1 MATRKPA
8 AKSSSSKAK
17 PSRTR
22 AMSIS
27 GPRRSKADKAA
38 SKPAKAKAAAKPK
51 GKALKASAAK
61 APAVK
66 SSGAAATAR
75 GRKKSPPAPN
85 MQERMEGLQGWMAEI
100 ERKQERTTKLGGA
113 AAVLAVLASGGAIA
127 LGVINQQNSA
137 TETDVDDL
145 TEQVNELGTSV
156 KEQTEKGLKSAN
168 TRLDAL
174 DAKITGLETQ
184 QATITQD
191 IATLKSQ
198 QAAAAAA
205 KGTGTGAGTGLGAGR
220 TPANP

>member
-1 MATRKPA
+1 
-8 AKSSSSKAK
+8 
-17 PSRTR
+17 
-22 AMSIS
+22 MSIS
-27 GPRRSKADKAA
+27 GPRRSKADKPAKTSA
-38 SKPAKAKAAAKPK
+38 SKPKAAAKPK
-51 GKALKASAAK
+51 AKATKASAAAAK
-61 APAVK
+61 AP
-66 SSGAAATAR
+66 

-100 ERKQERTTKLGGA
+100 ERKQERMTKVGGA
-113 AAVLAVLASGGAIA
+113 TALLAVLASGGAIA

-137 TETDVDDL
+137 TEADVDDL

-174 DAKITGLETQ
+174 DAKITSLETQ

-191 IATLKSQ
+191 IATLKTQ
-198 QAAAAAA
+198 QAAAATA